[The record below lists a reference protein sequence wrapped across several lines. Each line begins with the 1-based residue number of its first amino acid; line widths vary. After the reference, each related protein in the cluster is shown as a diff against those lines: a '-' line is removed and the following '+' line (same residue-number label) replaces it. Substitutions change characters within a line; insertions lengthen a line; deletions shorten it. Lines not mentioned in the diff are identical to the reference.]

1 MGRCDFASRNGVLFM
16 ENEKKNVRISNIDE
30 YAAIAKD
37 YDESNDTAADEN
49 AADSVL
55 ISNDTGADA
64 DTDSNINASKDVS
77 TDKPAQ
83 ASEGKTDS
91 ETVVNITEFTSGNN
105 YENSQEKYSNNMSSA
120 ITFFICSICGFIVL
134 GLNWFGV
141 LNFIKGKSASSIFT
155 YVVMCLVFLV
165 FLVIAITTLRAA
177 LTAKANISKENDTIN
192 NIRRWI
198 KDNITIE
205 AVEASYDG
213 DELAEEMRYFYRSSY
228 IRDKVKDEFSSLP
241 DDLLDNITDE
251 FIENSFN
258 SEN

>member
-1 MGRCDFASRNGVLFM
+1 M
-16 ENEKKNVRISNIDE
+16 ENEKKKARISNIDE

-37 YDESNDTAADEN
+37 YDESNETASDEN

-55 ISNDTGADA
+55 ISNNAASDT
-64 DTDSNINASKDVS
+64 DTDSSYGDASKDVS
-77 TDKPAQ
+77 PDKLTQ
-83 ASEGKTDS
+83 SLEG
-91 ETVVNITEFTSGNN
+91 ETIVNITEFTSGNN
-105 YENSQEKYSNNMSSA
+105 YENSKEKYSNNMSSA

-141 LNFIKGKSASSIFT
+141 LNFIKDKSASSIFT
-155 YVVMCLVFLV
+155 YVVMGLVFLI
-165 FLVIAITTLRAA
+165 FLVIAIATLRAA
-177 LTAKANISKENDTIN
+177 LKAKANISKENDTIN
-192 NIRRWI
+192 NIRQWI

-205 AVEASYDG
+205 AIEASYNGDG
-213 DELAEEMRYFYRSSY
+213 LAEEMRYFYRSSY

-258 SEN
+258 SED

>member
-1 MGRCDFASRNGVLFM
+1 M
-16 ENEKKNVRISNIDE
+16 ENENKKARISNIDE

-37 YDESNDTAADEN
+37 YDESNETAADEN

-55 ISNDTGADA
+55 ISNNAASDA
-64 DTDSNINASKDVS
+64 DTDSSSDDSKDVS
-77 TDKPAQ
+77 PDKLTQ
-83 ASEGKTDS
+83 SLEG
-91 ETVVNITEFTSGNN
+91 ETMVNITEFTSGNN
-105 YENSQEKYSNNMSSA
+105 YENSKEKYSNNMSSA

-141 LNFIKGKSASSIFT
+141 LNFIKDKSASSIFT
-155 YVVMCLVFLV
+155 YVVMGLVFLI

-177 LTAKANISKENDTIN
+177 LKAKANISKENDTIN
-192 NIRRWI
+192 NIRQWI

-205 AVEASYDG
+205 AIEASYNG
-213 DELAEEMRYFYRSSY
+213 DKLAEEMRYFYRSSY
-228 IRDKVKDEFSSLP
+228 VRDKVKDEFSSLP

-258 SEN
+258 SED